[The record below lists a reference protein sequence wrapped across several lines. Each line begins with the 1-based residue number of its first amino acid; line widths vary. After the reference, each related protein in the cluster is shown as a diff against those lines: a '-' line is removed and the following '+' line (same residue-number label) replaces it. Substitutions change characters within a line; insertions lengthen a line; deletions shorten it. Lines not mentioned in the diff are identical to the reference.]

1 MVSRAHKKHLKII
14 EFPTIEGKRMEGNS
28 NFKALPTG
36 WKLLKYFFREVFRK
50 D

>member
-1 MVSRAHKKHLKII
+1 MVSHVYKKHLKII
-14 EFPTIEGKRMEGNS
+14 EFPTIEGKRIESTS

-36 WKLLKYFFREVFRK
+36 WKLLKYFSREVFRK